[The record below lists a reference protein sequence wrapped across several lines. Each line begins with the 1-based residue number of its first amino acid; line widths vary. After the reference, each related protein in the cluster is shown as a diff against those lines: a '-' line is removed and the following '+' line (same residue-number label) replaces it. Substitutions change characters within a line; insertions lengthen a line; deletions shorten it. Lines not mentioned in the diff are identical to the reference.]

1 MNKRG
6 VVIVAIISL
15 AFAAVIARL
24 AYIMLL
30 NHDLFL
36 AKARGQHT
44 KKETIPVKR
53 GIIYDRQGRELA
65 INLETESVF
74 CDPVEVRKT
83 EDQGRPL
90 KPQRPEEVAAHL
102 SKALGADAKAVLA
115 KLNTDDKHFLWIE
128 RKVDQERAKQVHD
141 MKLRGIGFI
150 PEHKRYYPK
159 GTLASHLI
167 GFVNSENAGLEGI
180 ERQYDKH
187 LSTQTESATRVKDAR
202 GNTLSE
208 GMLKE
213 LKGNDIVLTIDEG
226 LQHIVEKNL
235 DAAMAKWHAASAT
248 VIMMDP
254 YTGEILAL
262 ANRPTYNLNDS
273 GNAGMQK
280 LRNRAITDVYEPG
293 STFKIVAGA
302 AALEEGTATP
312 KSRYDCS
319 AGTIEVGG
327 RRIKDDHRH
336 GVLTFEEV
344 IQKSSNVGTIKIG
357 LGLGKQR
364 MYEYIR
370 RFGFGEKTGIDIA
383 GEVSGLLRVPEKW
396 SGMSIGAISIG
407 QEVGVTPLQIVRAYA
422 AIANGGLLVKPHV
435 VAAIR
440 TPDGKLVHKTTPK
453 TERILSEKNAV
464 MFRDILK
471 GVTEAGGTAKTAA
484 VDGNKVAG
492 KTGTAQIFDTR
503 AKRYSKDRY
512 IGSFVGFV
520 PAGDPR
526 IVMIVVMHEPKGA
539 IYGGVVAGPVFKD
552 ISNEALSYLSVPRDD
567 QRERGLLLVS
577 TKERSGR

>member
-6 VVIVAIISL
+6 IVIVAIISL
-15 AFAAVIARL
+15 AFAAVIGRL

-36 AKARGQHT
+36 AKARGQQT

-53 GIIYDRQGRELA
+53 GVIYDRQGRELA

-74 CDPVEVRKT
+74 CDPAELHKT
-83 EDQGRPL
+83 EELGKPL
-90 KPQRPEEVAAHL
+90 KPHNPEQVAADL
-102 SKALGADAKAVLA
+102 SRSLGTDAKVVLA
-115 KLNTDDKHFLWIE
+115 KLNTMDKHFLWIE
-128 RKVDQERAKQVHD
+128 RKVDAERARQVRD
-141 MKLRGIGFI
+141 MKVRGIGFV
-150 PEHKRYYPK
+150 PELKRYYPK

-167 GFVNSENAGLEGI
+167 GFVNSENTGLEGI

-187 LSTQTESATRVKDAR
+187 LSTQTESATHVKDAR
-202 GNTLSE
+202 GNKLSE
-208 GMLKE
+208 GLSKE
-213 LKGNDIVLTIDEG
+213 LKGNDIILTIDEG
-226 LQHIVEKNL
+226 LQHIVEKHL
-235 DAAMAKWHAASAT
+235 DASMAKWHAASAT

-254 YTGEILAL
+254 YTGDILAL
-262 ANRPTYNLNDS
+262 ANRPTYNLNDN

-302 AALEEGTATP
+302 AALEEGTANP

-364 MYEYIR
+364 MYDYIR
-370 RFGFGEKTGIDIA
+370 RFGFGEKSGIDIA
-383 GEVSGLLRVPEKW
+383 GEVSGLVRVPEKW
-396 SGMSIGAISIG
+396 SGMSIGSISIG
-407 QEVGVTPLQIVRAYA
+407 QEIGVTPLQIVRAYA

-435 VAAIR
+435 VAGIR
-440 TPDGKLVHKTTPK
+440 SPGGQMVYKAEPK
-453 TERILSEKNAV
+453 AERILSEKNALI
-464 MFRDILK
+464 FRDILK
-471 GVTEAGGTAKTAA
+471 RVTEDGGTAKTAA

-492 KTGTAQIFDTR
+492 KTGTAQIFDQR

-520 PAGDPR
+520 PAGNPR
-526 IVMIVVMHEPKGA
+526 IVMIVVVHEPKGA

-567 QRERGLLLVS
+567 QRERGLMLVS
-577 TKERSGR
+577 TKEQSGR